1 MKGLDLVKAP
11 DYSFL
16 ISNGNRHI
24 LFDLG
29 MRHDWEDLPPKTVSL
44 IKNTT
49 NVDIGSNV
57 ADVLDSDVSGL
68 NIRSKDIEAIIWSH
82 HHFDHTGDPSTFPA
96 STTLVVGP
104 GVKDAAWPGYPTN
117 PNSTV
122 LDSDIAGRDVR
133 EISFNKNAAETV
145 QFGPF
150 DTHDYFGD
158 GSFYLVDAPGHSIGH
173 LCGLARVTTNPD
185 TFVFMGGD
193 CCHHAG
199 VLRPSQ
205 YLPLPSSESEDSS
218 LCAEMDST
226 KSNAKT
232 DAFFRVSPA
241 LTSNH
246 SQALETVEKIKVLE
260 GSGKVF
266 VILAHDAT
274 LRGHVDFYPEKINDW
289 KQKGYDSRTRW
300 LFSKDLKE
308 AQRDDKWS
316 NP

>member
-1 MKGLDLVKAP
+1 MVKSP

-29 MRHDWEDLPPKTVSL
+29 MRHDRENLPPKTVSL

-49 NVDIGSNV
+49 NVDIGANV

-68 NIRSKDIEAIIWSH
+68 NIRSKDIEAIVWSH
-82 HHFDHTGDPSTFPA
+82 HHFDHTGDPSTFST

-104 GVKDAAWPGYPTN
+104 GVKNAAWPGYPTN
-117 PNSTV
+117 SNGTV

-133 EISFNKNAAETV
+133 EISFNKDAAETV
-145 QFGPF
+145 RFGPF
-150 DTHDYFGD
+150 DAHDYFGD
-158 GSFYLVDAPGHSIGH
+158 GSFYLLDAPGHSIGH
-173 LCGLARVTTNPD
+173 LCGLSRVTTDPD

-199 VLRPSQ
+199 VLRPSRH
-205 YLPLPSSESEDSS
+205 LPLPFSEFSEDISF
-218 LCAEMDST
+218 CAETDVMKSST
-226 KSNAKT
+226 KT
-232 DAFFRVSPA
+232 DAFFRVAPT
-241 LTSNH
+241 LTSDH
-246 SQALETVEKIKVLE
+246 GQALETVEKIKVLE

-274 LRGHVDFYPEKINDW
+274 LKDQIDFYPKKINDW
-289 KQKGYDSRTRW
+289 KRKGDDSRTRW
-300 LFSKDLKE
+300 LFCNDLKE
-308 AQRDDKWS
+308 AKIV
-316 NP
+316 